1 MTYWQRRQKEQLKA
15 LEKSEK
21 ALMQR
26 LTEYYRDEYAKLDK
40 EIASFYSKYGVKKII
55 EYRMLLEDLS
65 PQDRSLLIKNVE
77 EFKEKYPNLKHI
89 VPVRENIYK
98 LNRLEGLQ
106 LSIIMQQAE
115 IGAVNEQ
122 AVRRHL
128 ENLALKN
135 ANSVAELLGFGK
147 NFYFENSDIIKNFV
161 GVKWCDGKDFSQR
174 IWENTDKLAR
184 YLTTD
189 LAQGFARGESYEK
202 LTTQIGKRFIDVAK
216 RDIYRLVYTEGTY
229 IMAESSAK
237 PFENDFDSY
246 RLSTVGDGKV
256 CPICTSVAENVFR
269 FADREAGV
277 NFPPI
282 HPMCRCT
289 FEIVVDDWNKWLDDY
304 EKKHSDSGKQLMN
317 RLNSDKSSDIIL
329 NESKQNKKLTFQTFD
344 NGDEVN
350 NFFYYDDEKRGLLA
364 NKNSIYDKWKSSV
377 SADEKDALRWYT
389 ADGYGDINDF
399 WRKKNGWEYI
409 NAENVKDASR
419 NLDAVISRFKLKDN
433 IVVQRGVEDIFLSSF
448 GVEDIDSVK
457 DLIGTTFV
465 DAGYGSSTAL
475 IGNKVA
481 TAKPVLYEIEIP
493 AGIGRGAYINEFG
506 NQYKDVEYEFLI
518 PRNSKYIVTDVVIN
532 ENPIPEQ
539 IIIKMRM
546 IVDE

>member
-77 EFKEKYPNLKHI
+77 EFKAKYPNLKHI

-135 ANSVAELLGFGK
+135 ANSVAEFLGFGK

-161 GVKWCDGKDFSQR
+161 GVKWCNGKDFSQR

-237 PFENDFDSY
+237 PFENDFESY

-269 FADREAGV
+269 FADREPGV

-317 RLNSDKSSDIIL
+317 RLNSDKSSDIIKTSLLPL
-329 NESKQNKKLTFQTFD
+329 NIQLFGKKASDFKTIRLPKKEYAHVMSEIATNITETQKNKKVFSK
-344 NGDEVN
+344 NIGDYTYTVENLGFGEYRV
-350 NFFYYDDEKRGLLA
+350 
-364 NKNSIYDKWKSSV
+364 IDKQKI
-377 SADEKDALRWYT
+377 
-389 ADGYGDINDF
+389 GD
-399 WRKKNGWEYI
+399 
-409 NAENVKDASR
+409 
-419 NLDAVISRFKLKDN
+419 
-433 IVVQRGVEDIFLSSF
+433 
-448 GVEDIDSVK
+448 
-457 DLIGTTFV
+457 
-465 DAGYGSSTAL
+465 
-475 IGNKVA
+475 
-481 TAKPVLYEIEIP
+481 
-493 AGIGRGAYINEFG
+493 
-506 NQYKDVEYEFLI
+506 
-518 PRNSKYIVTDVVIN
+518 
-532 ENPIPEQ
+532 
-539 IIIKMRM
+539 
-546 IVDE
+546 

>member
-26 LTEYYRDEYAKLDK
+26 LTAYYRDEYAKLDK

-65 PQDRSLLIKNVE
+65 PQDRSLLMKNVE

-161 GVKWCDGKDFSQR
+161 GVKWCNGKDFSQR

-237 PFENDFDSY
+237 PFEENFENY

-269 FADREAGV
+269 FADREPGV
-277 NFPPI
+277 NFPPL

-364 NKNSIYDKWKSSV
+364 KKNSIYGKWKSNLTAEQN
-377 SADEKDALRWYT
+377 SAIVEYTTSGYSDLNNFLRKCGNW
-389 ADGYGDINDF
+389 
-399 WRKKNGWEYI
+399 KE
-409 NAENVKDASR
+409 
-419 NLDAVISRFKLKDN
+419 LDADAMIDFRDNLRTVINTFELKKPIKVYRFTGRDSFKETNLVDLAGKEWIDKGFVSTSPTIEGIKNAVVTGKDV
-433 IVVQRGVEDIFLSSF
+433 II
-448 GVEDIDSVK
+448 
-457 DLIGTTFV
+457 
-465 DAGYGSSTAL
+465 
-475 IGNKVA
+475 
-481 TAKPVLYEIEIP
+481 EISIP
-493 AGIGRGAYINEFG
+493 AGKGYGAYINELSPW
-506 NQYKDVEYEFLI
+506 KDKEYEFLLKDGL
-518 PRNSKYIVTDVVIN
+518 KYYITDVDISGEKPIVRMVI
-532 ENPIPEQ
+532 
-539 IIIKMRM
+539 K
-546 IVDE
+546 

>member
-40 EIASFYSKYGVKKII
+40 EIASFYSKYGVKNII
-55 EYRMLLEDLS
+55 EYRMLLDDLS

-77 EFKEKYPNLKHI
+77 EFKKKYPELKHI

-135 ANSVAELLGFGK
+135 ANSIAEFLGFGK

-161 GVKWCDGKDFSQR
+161 GVKWCDGKNFSQR

-237 PFENDFDSY
+237 PFEEDFESY

-256 CPICTSVAENVFR
+256 CSKCNGTAENVFR
-269 FADREAGV
+269 FADRQAGV
-277 NFPPI
+277 NFPPM

-304 EKKHSDSGKQLMN
+304 EKKHTDSGKQLMN
-317 RLNSDKSSDIIL
+317 RLNSDKSSDIITSGAISGAL
-329 NESKQNKKLTFQTFD
+329 NPLSEEAQKHADLYYEEIRRRKSDVESIVQNTDFTTEEIKAVKDFIFIEEHDLDGKKERFYANYDMAQSWQRLI
-344 NGDEVN
+344 NGTPEKHDITMIKHELYERRLMLDGLSQDESH
-350 NFFYYDDEKRGLLA
+350 RLA
-364 NKNSIYDKWKSSV
+364 SKKYNYTKEVAIY
-377 SADEKDALRWYT
+377 
-389 ADGYGDINDF
+389 
-399 WRKKNGWEYI
+399 
-409 NAENVKDASR
+409 NAE
-419 NLDAVISRFKLKDN
+419 
-433 IVVQRGVEDIFLSSF
+433 
-448 GVEDIDSVK
+448 
-457 DLIGTTFV
+457 
-465 DAGYGSSTAL
+465 
-475 IGNKVA
+475 
-481 TAKPVLYEIEIP
+481 IEKHKK
-493 AGIGRGAYINEFG
+493 R
-506 NQYKDVEYEFLI
+506 
-518 PRNSKYIVTDVVIN
+518 
-532 ENPIPEQ
+532 
-539 IIIKMRM
+539 
-546 IVDE
+546 

>member
-26 LTEYYRDEYAKLDK
+26 LTAYYRDEYAKLDK

-65 PQDRSLLIKNVE
+65 SQDRSLLIKNVE

-237 PFENDFDSY
+237 PFEEDFENY

-256 CPICTSVAENVFR
+256 CSKCNGTAESVFR
-269 FADREAGV
+269 FADRQAGV
-277 NFPPI
+277 NFPPL

-317 RLNSDKSSDIIL
+317 RLNSIKNENRIYTVGKIDKKIYSCITNNIMTNEVIITENQINHIKERHPNDYEKFSKYF
-329 NESKQNKKLTFQTFD
+329 NEIVSNPDYIIEANRAYTALILKEIKSENQMFKTIVRLVTPYD
-344 NGDEVN
+344 NTD
-350 NFFYYDDEKRGLLA
+350 Y
-364 NKNSIYDKWKSSV
+364 KNSIITFMK
-377 SADEKDALRWYT
+377 
-389 ADGYGDINDF
+389 INDKE
-399 WRKKNGWEYI
+399 WNRLLKNKKI
-409 NAENVKDASR
+409 
-419 NLDAVISRFKLKDN
+419 
-433 IVVQRGVEDIFLSSF
+433 
-448 GVEDIDSVK
+448 
-457 DLIGTTFV
+457 
-465 DAGYGSSTAL
+465 
-475 IGNKVA
+475 
-481 TAKPVLYEIEIP
+481 LYKRE
-493 AGIGRGAYINEFG
+493 
-506 NQYKDVEYEFLI
+506 
-518 PRNSKYIVTDVVIN
+518 
-532 ENPIPEQ
+532 
-539 IIIKMRM
+539 
-546 IVDE
+546 

>member
-26 LTEYYRDEYAKLDK
+26 LTAYYRDEYAKLDK

-77 EFKEKYPNLKHI
+77 EFKAKYPNLKHI

-135 ANSVAELLGFGK
+135 ANSVAEFLGFGK

-237 PFENDFDSY
+237 PFENDFESY

-269 FADREAGV
+269 FADREPGV
-277 NFPPI
+277 NFPPM

-304 EKKHSDSGKQLMN
+304 EKKHSDSGKQIEN
-317 RLNSDKSSDIIL
+317 RLRR
-329 NESKQNKKLTFQTFD
+329 
-344 NGDEVN
+344 GAN
-350 NFFYYDDEKRGLLA
+350 NREKRQ
-364 NKNSIYDKWKSSV
+364 K
-377 SADEKDALRWYT
+377 
-389 ADGYGDINDF
+389 
-399 WRKKNGWEYI
+399 
-409 NAENVKDASR
+409 
-419 NLDAVISRFKLKDN
+419 
-433 IVVQRGVEDIFLSSF
+433 
-448 GVEDIDSVK
+448 
-457 DLIGTTFV
+457 
-465 DAGYGSSTAL
+465 
-475 IGNKVA
+475 
-481 TAKPVLYEIEIP
+481 
-493 AGIGRGAYINEFG
+493 
-506 NQYKDVEYEFLI
+506 
-518 PRNSKYIVTDVVIN
+518 
-532 ENPIPEQ
+532 
-539 IIIKMRM
+539 
-546 IVDE
+546 

>member
-26 LTEYYRDEYAKLDK
+26 LTAYYRDEYAKLDK

-77 EFKEKYPNLKHI
+77 EFKAKYPNLKHI

-135 ANSVAELLGFGK
+135 ANSVAEFLGFGK

-237 PFENDFDSY
+237 PFENDFESY

-269 FADREAGV
+269 FADREPGV
-277 NFPPI
+277 NFPPM

-304 EKKHSDSGKQLMN
+304 EKKHSDSGKQIEN
-317 RLNSDKSSDIIL
+317 RLRRGANNREKDK
-329 NESKQNKKLTFQTFD
+329 NEFVHEVIGKAETLQQKQEFI
-344 NGDEVN
+344 N
-350 NFFYYDDEKRGLLA
+350 NFIKEYKIVETEHMLVIDK
-364 NKNSIYDKWKSSV
+364 NKTVHHITSNSANSIYYENLDDIFKGSYNIHNHPPNETQFTFSV
-377 SADEKDALRWYT
+377 DADIPAMF
-389 ADGYGDINDF
+389 ADGTKVMEAFDYKYCYRIEF
-399 WRKKNGWEYI
+399 PKEITYEQWE
-409 NAENVKDASR
+409 NEFSNVKE
-419 NLDAVISRFKLKDN
+419 NKLKILTDKGVDFDN
-433 IVVQRGVEDIFLSSF
+433 YYENHLHI
-448 GVEDIDSVK
+448 
-457 DLIGTTFV
+457 LIETTCEHL
-465 DAGYGSSTAL
+465 G
-475 IGNKVA
+475 
-481 TAKPVLYEIEIP
+481 
-493 AGIGRGAYINEFG
+493 
-506 NQYKDVEYEFLI
+506 
-518 PRNSKYIVTDVVIN
+518 
-532 ENPIPEQ
+532 
-539 IIIKMRM
+539 MRYSRW
-546 IVDE
+546 EL

>member
-26 LTEYYRDEYAKLDK
+26 LTAYYRDEYAKLDK

-115 IGAVNEQ
+115 IGTVNEQ

-147 NFYFENSDIIKNFV
+147 NFYFENSEIIKNFV
-161 GVKWCDGKDFSQR
+161 GVKWCDGKNFSQR

-237 PFENDFDSY
+237 PFEEDFENY

-256 CPICTSVAENVFR
+256 CSKCNGTAENVFR
-269 FADREAGV
+269 FADREPGV
-277 NFPPI
+277 NFPPM

-304 EKKHSDSGKQLMN
+304 EKKHSSNGNKIKTRIKAIEKIENNDIIINKSVGAATRNYPVKLPDSKQHTKLAENQQIKGKTFAGKGTKTEIRDRFRLEREYHIKARKWEKVSGK
-317 RLNSDKSSDIIL
+317 
-329 NESKQNKKLTFQTFD
+329 
-344 NGDEVN
+344 
-350 NFFYYDDEKRGLLA
+350 
-364 NKNSIYDKWKSSV
+364 
-377 SADEKDALRWYT
+377 
-389 ADGYGDINDF
+389 GY
-399 WRKKNGWEYI
+399 
-409 NAENVKDASR
+409 
-419 NLDAVISRFKLKDN
+419 
-433 IVVQRGVEDIFLSSF
+433 VVVE
-448 GVEDIDSVK
+448 G
-457 DLIGTTFV
+457 
-465 DAGYGSSTAL
+465 
-475 IGNKVA
+475 
-481 TAKPVLYEIEIP
+481 KPVLAELHWYEADGKVFELKVKRFI
-493 AGIGRGAYINEFG
+493 
-506 NQYKDVEYEFLI
+506 
-518 PRNSKYIVTDVVIN
+518 
-532 ENPIPEQ
+532 
-539 IIIKMRM
+539 
-546 IVDE
+546 DES

>member
-40 EIASFYSKYGVKKII
+40 EIASFYSKYGVKNII
-55 EYRMLLEDLS
+55 EYRMLLDDLS

-77 EFKEKYPNLKHI
+77 EFKKKYPELKHI

-135 ANSVAELLGFGK
+135 ANSVAEFLGFGK

-161 GVKWCDGKDFSQR
+161 GVKWCDGKNFSQR

-237 PFENDFDSY
+237 PFEEDFESY

-256 CPICTSVAENVFR
+256 CSKCNGTAESVFR
-269 FADREAGV
+269 FADRQAGV
-277 NFPPI
+277 NFPPL

-304 EKKHSDSGKQLMN
+304 EKKHSDSGKQIEN
-317 RLNSDKSSDIIL
+317 RLRRGAENE
-329 NESKQNKKLTFQTFD
+329 ESKKKYDYEDTIVNEKNINSATYRRRID
-344 NGDEVN
+344 NITNNTEVN
-350 NFFYYDDEKRGLLA
+350 RSIWNVARDMLLHRSGTKFEDLAYIDSNTGKYIVNNSFDKESCVNPTKKMNKMLKNA
-364 NKNSIYDKWKSSV
+364 NDYTIIGVHNHPGSSV
-377 SADEKDALRWYT
+377 PSI
-389 ADGYGDINDF
+389 GDILACVK
-399 WRKKNGWEYI
+399 RKYKCG
-409 NAENVKDASR
+409 
-419 NLDAVISRFKLKDN
+419 
-433 IVVQRGVEDIFLSSF
+433 IVVCHDGKIYQYSITEEKFNKIICNYALERMEKEGYT
-448 GVEDIDSVK
+448 DSVK
-457 DLIGTTFV
+457 NMFIDIGV
-465 DAGYGSSTAL
+465 EM
-475 IGNKVA
+475 KV
-481 TAKPVLYEIEIP
+481 L
-493 AGIGRGAYINEFG
+493 
-506 NQYKDVEYEFLI
+506 
-518 PRNSKYIVTDVVIN
+518 
-532 ENPIPEQ
+532 
-539 IIIKMRM
+539 
-546 IVDE
+546 

>member
-115 IGAVNEQ
+115 IGTVNEQ

-237 PFENDFDSY
+237 PFEEDFENY

-256 CPICTSVAENVFR
+256 CSKCNGTAESVFR
-269 FADREAGV
+269 FADRQAGV
-277 NFPPI
+277 NFPPL

-304 EKKHSDSGKQLMN
+304 EKKHTNSGKQLMN
-317 RLNSDKSSDIIL
+317 RLNSIKNENRIYTVGKIDKKIYSCITNNIMTNEVIITENQINHIKERHPNDYEKFSKYF
-329 NESKQNKKLTFQTFD
+329 NEIVSNPDYIIEANRAYTALILKEIKSENQMFKTIVRLVTPYD
-344 NGDEVN
+344 NTD
-350 NFFYYDDEKRGLLA
+350 Y
-364 NKNSIYDKWKSSV
+364 KNSIITFMK
-377 SADEKDALRWYT
+377 
-389 ADGYGDINDF
+389 INDKE
-399 WRKKNGWEYI
+399 WNRLLKNKKI
-409 NAENVKDASR
+409 
-419 NLDAVISRFKLKDN
+419 
-433 IVVQRGVEDIFLSSF
+433 
-448 GVEDIDSVK
+448 
-457 DLIGTTFV
+457 
-465 DAGYGSSTAL
+465 
-475 IGNKVA
+475 
-481 TAKPVLYEIEIP
+481 LYKRE
-493 AGIGRGAYINEFG
+493 
-506 NQYKDVEYEFLI
+506 
-518 PRNSKYIVTDVVIN
+518 
-532 ENPIPEQ
+532 
-539 IIIKMRM
+539 
-546 IVDE
+546 

>member
-26 LTEYYRDEYAKLDK
+26 LTAYYRDEYAKLDK

-65 PQDRSLLIKNVE
+65 PQDRGLLIKNVE

-89 VPVRENIYK
+89 VPIRENIYK

-161 GVKWCDGKDFSQR
+161 GVKWCDGKNFSQR

-237 PFENDFDSY
+237 PFEEDFENY

-256 CPICTSVAENVFR
+256 CSKCNGTAESVFR
-269 FADREAGV
+269 FADRQAGV
-277 NFPPI
+277 NFPPL

-304 EKKHSDSGKQLMN
+304 EKKHTNSGKQLMN
-317 RLNSDKSSDIIL
+317 RLNSIKNENRIYTVGKIDKKIYSCITNNIMTNEVIITENQINHIKERHPNDYEKFSKYF
-329 NESKQNKKLTFQTFD
+329 NEIVSNPDYIIEANRAYTALILKEIKSENQMFKTIVRLVTPYD
-344 NGDEVN
+344 NTD
-350 NFFYYDDEKRGLLA
+350 Y
-364 NKNSIYDKWKSSV
+364 KNSIITFMK
-377 SADEKDALRWYT
+377 
-389 ADGYGDINDF
+389 INDKE
-399 WRKKNGWEYI
+399 WNRLLKNKKI
-409 NAENVKDASR
+409 
-419 NLDAVISRFKLKDN
+419 
-433 IVVQRGVEDIFLSSF
+433 
-448 GVEDIDSVK
+448 
-457 DLIGTTFV
+457 
-465 DAGYGSSTAL
+465 
-475 IGNKVA
+475 
-481 TAKPVLYEIEIP
+481 LYKRE
-493 AGIGRGAYINEFG
+493 
-506 NQYKDVEYEFLI
+506 
-518 PRNSKYIVTDVVIN
+518 
-532 ENPIPEQ
+532 
-539 IIIKMRM
+539 
-546 IVDE
+546 

>member
-65 PQDRSLLIKNVE
+65 PQDRSLLIKNIE
-77 EFKEKYPNLKHI
+77 DFKEKYPNLKHI
-89 VPVRENIYK
+89 VPIRENIYK

-115 IGAVNEQ
+115 IGTVNEQ

-161 GVKWCDGKDFSQR
+161 GVKWCDGKNFSQR

-237 PFENDFDSY
+237 PFENDFESY

-269 FADREAGV
+269 FADREPGV
-277 NFPPI
+277 NFPPM

-364 NKNSIYDKWKSSV
+364 KKNSIYGKWKSNLTAEQN
-377 SADEKDALRWYT
+377 SAIVEYTTSGYSDLNNFLRKCGNW
-389 ADGYGDINDF
+389 
-399 WRKKNGWEYI
+399 KE
-409 NAENVKDASR
+409 
-419 NLDAVISRFKLKDN
+419 LDADAMIDFRDNLRTVINTFELKKPIKVYRFTGRDSFKETNLVDLAGKEWIDKGFVSTSPTIEGIKNAVVTGKDV
-433 IVVQRGVEDIFLSSF
+433 II
-448 GVEDIDSVK
+448 
-457 DLIGTTFV
+457 
-465 DAGYGSSTAL
+465 
-475 IGNKVA
+475 
-481 TAKPVLYEIEIP
+481 EISIP
-493 AGIGRGAYINEFG
+493 AGKGYGAYINELSPW
-506 NQYKDVEYEFLI
+506 KDKEYEFLLKDGL
-518 PRNSKYIVTDVVIN
+518 KYYITDVDISGEKPIVRMVI
-532 ENPIPEQ
+532 
-539 IIIKMRM
+539 K
-546 IVDE
+546 

>member
-237 PFENDFDSY
+237 PFEEDFENY

-256 CPICTSVAENVFR
+256 CSKCNGTAESVFR
-269 FADREAGV
+269 FADREPGV
-277 NFPPI
+277 NFPPM

-304 EKKHSDSGKQLMN
+304 EKKHLNNKENKGEYLKSRLKDDKMYSVSFRAQKIEHSLIENIAYRKINGLSDLQSEVITDERKKLLKLMEKETVGVEGTVSIPLNDMKHAVFQIGNFGNVGIKKLNEPYYALHNHPHSDCLSPDDLILFLKNPNMYGIEAIGNDCTSGYVIIKTPQSN
-317 RLNSDKSSDIIL
+317 IDGYRNYIL
-329 NESKQNKKLTFQTFD
+329 NQLDMFYKKNPNLD
-344 NGDEVN
+344 V
-350 NFFYYDDEKRGLLA
+350 EK
-364 NKNSIYDKWKSSV
+364 N
-377 SADEKDALRWYT
+377 EKDYKKAVNLCKNILER
-389 ADGYGDINDF
+389 ANMYG
-399 WRKKNGWEYI
+399 
-409 NAENVKDASR
+409 
-419 NLDAVISRFKLKDN
+419 FK
-433 IVVQRGVEDIFLSSF
+433 I
-448 GVEDIDSVK
+448 
-457 DLIGTTFV
+457 T
-465 DAGYGSSTAL
+465 
-475 IGNKVA
+475 
-481 TAKPVLYEIEIP
+481 
-493 AGIGRGAYINEFG
+493 EF
-506 NQYKDVEYEFLI
+506 
-518 PRNSKYIVTDVVIN
+518 
-532 ENPIPEQ
+532 
-539 IIIKMRM
+539 
-546 IVDE
+546 

>member
-40 EIASFYSKYGVKKII
+40 EIASFYSKYGAKKII
-55 EYRMLLEDLS
+55 EYRMLLEDLP

-161 GVKWCDGKDFSQR
+161 GVKWCNGKDFSQR

-237 PFENDFDSY
+237 PFENDFESY

-269 FADREAGV
+269 FADREPGV
-277 NFPPI
+277 NFPPM

-317 RLNSDKSSDIIL
+317 RLNSV
-329 NESKQNKKLTFQTFD
+329 D
-344 NGDEVN
+344 NFE
-350 NFFYYDDEKRGLLA
+350 
-364 NKNSIYDKWKSSV
+364 KNSIIITGARIIDVYSDAAEQFAKMYYLEVKSFKT
-377 SADEKDALRWYT
+377 DTLRISENT
-389 ADGYGDINDF
+389 GKSKEDINKIKEYLFCNNNFVPDCAIAHS
-399 WRKKNGWEYI
+399 WQRLIDGKNIKKH
-409 NAENVKDASR
+409 
-419 NLDAVISRFKLKDN
+419 
-433 IVVQRGVEDIFLSSF
+433 
-448 GVEDIDSVK
+448 
-457 DLIGTTFV
+457 DLI
-465 DAGYGSSTAL
+465 L
-475 IGNKVA
+475 IEHE
-481 TAKPVLYEIEIP
+481 LYEIKIKEKNPNLSHLVAHHI
-493 AGIGRGAYINEFG
+493 ASNKYNYQRESDIYYG
-506 NQYKDVEYEFLI
+506 NLKK
-518 PRNSKYIVTDVVIN
+518 RNK
-532 ENPIPEQ
+532 
-539 IIIKMRM
+539 KR
-546 IVDE
+546 

>member
-115 IGAVNEQ
+115 IGTVNEQ

-237 PFENDFDSY
+237 PFEEDFENY

-256 CPICTSVAENVFR
+256 CSKCNGTAESVFR
-269 FADREAGV
+269 FADRQAGV
-277 NFPPI
+277 NFPPL

-304 EKKHSDSGKQLMN
+304 EKKHTNSGKQLMN
-317 RLNSDKSSDIIL
+317 RLNSIKNENRIYTVGKIDKKIYSCITNNIIT
-329 NESKQNKKLTFQTFD
+329 NEVIITENQINHIKERHPNDYEKFSKYFNEIVSNPDYIIEANRAYTALILKEIKSENQMFKTIVRLVTPYD
-344 NGDEVN
+344 NTD
-350 NFFYYDDEKRGLLA
+350 Y
-364 NKNSIYDKWKSSV
+364 KNSIITFMK
-377 SADEKDALRWYT
+377 
-389 ADGYGDINDF
+389 INDKE
-399 WRKKNGWEYI
+399 WNRLLKNKKI
-409 NAENVKDASR
+409 
-419 NLDAVISRFKLKDN
+419 
-433 IVVQRGVEDIFLSSF
+433 
-448 GVEDIDSVK
+448 
-457 DLIGTTFV
+457 
-465 DAGYGSSTAL
+465 
-475 IGNKVA
+475 
-481 TAKPVLYEIEIP
+481 LYKRE
-493 AGIGRGAYINEFG
+493 
-506 NQYKDVEYEFLI
+506 
-518 PRNSKYIVTDVVIN
+518 
-532 ENPIPEQ
+532 
-539 IIIKMRM
+539 
-546 IVDE
+546 

>member
-26 LTEYYRDEYAKLDK
+26 LTAYYRDEYAKLDK
-40 EIASFYSKYGVKKII
+40 EIASFYSKYGVKKIV

-77 EFKEKYPNLKHI
+77 DFKEKYPNLKHI
-89 VPVRENIYK
+89 VPIRENIYK

-161 GVKWCDGKDFSQR
+161 GVKWCDGKNFSQR

-237 PFENDFDSY
+237 PFEEDFENY

-269 FADREAGV
+269 FADREPGV
-277 NFPPI
+277 NFPPM

-304 EKKHSDSGKQLMN
+304 EKKHLNNKENKGEYLKS
-317 RLNSDKSSDIIL
+317 RLKDDKMYSVSFRAQKIEHSLIENIANVKINGL
-329 NESKQNKKLTFQTFD
+329 NEEECREITQMRKRLLNRMVNEPPGIEGGLSIPLNDKQNAVFSMGTL
-344 NGDEVN
+344 G
-350 NFFYYDDEKRGLLA
+350 
-364 NKNSIYDKWKSSV
+364 
-377 SADEKDALRWYT
+377 
-389 ADGYGDINDF
+389 
-399 WRKKNGWEYI
+399 
-409 NAENVKDASR
+409 NVD
-419 NLDAVISRFKLKDN
+419 
-433 IVVQRGVEDIFLSSF
+433 
-448 GVEDIDSVK
+448 VK
-457 DLIGTTFV
+457 DLNSLYYAIHNHPHSDCLSPPDLINFLKRSHM
-465 DAGYGSSTAL
+465 YGIEA
-475 IGNKVA
+475 IGNDCVSGYSITKTPQA
-481 TAKPVLYEIEIP
+481 NIE
-493 AGIGRGAYINEFG
+493 GYRAYIINQVKNFNKSNPNLDVLKNERD
-506 NQYKDVEYEFLI
+506 YKKAVNLSESILERARAYGFKI
-518 PRNSKYIVTDVVIN
+518 TKF
-532 ENPIPEQ
+532 
-539 IIIKMRM
+539 
-546 IVDE
+546 

>member
-1 MTYWQRRQKEQLKA
+1 M
-15 LEKSEK
+15 
-21 ALMQR
+21 
-26 LTEYYRDEYAKLDK
+26 
-40 EIASFYSKYGVKKII
+40 
-55 EYRMLLEDLS
+55 
-65 PQDRSLLIKNVE
+65 
-77 EFKEKYPNLKHI
+77 
-89 VPVRENIYK
+89 
-98 LNRLEGLQ
+98 
-106 LSIIMQQAE
+106 
-115 IGAVNEQ
+115 
-122 AVRRHL
+122 
-128 ENLALKN
+128 
-135 ANSVAELLGFGK
+135 
-147 NFYFENSDIIKNFV
+147 
-161 GVKWCDGKDFSQR
+161 
-174 IWENTDKLAR
+174 
-184 YLTTD
+184 
-189 LAQGFARGESYEK
+189 
-202 LTTQIGKRFIDVAK
+202 
-216 RDIYRLVYTEGTY
+216 
-229 IMAESSAK
+229 
-237 PFENDFDSY
+237 
-246 RLSTVGDGKV
+246 
-256 CPICTSVAENVFR
+256 
-269 FADREAGV
+269 
-277 NFPPI
+277 

-506 NQYKDVEYEFLI
+506 NQYKDVEYEFLM

>member
-40 EIASFYSKYGVKKII
+40 EIASFYSKYGVKNII
-55 EYRMLLEDLS
+55 EYRMLLDDLS

-77 EFKEKYPNLKHI
+77 EFKKKYPELKHI

-135 ANSVAELLGFGK
+135 ANSVAEFLGFGK

-237 PFENDFDSY
+237 PFEEDFENY

-256 CPICTSVAENVFR
+256 CSKCNGTAENVFR
-269 FADREAGV
+269 FADRQAGV
-277 NFPPI
+277 NFPPL

-304 EKKHSDSGKQLMN
+304 EKKHTNSGKQLMN
-317 RLNSDKSSDIIL
+317 RLYSIKNENRIYTVGKIDKKIYSCITNNIMTNEVIITENQINHIKERHPNDYEKFSKYF
-329 NESKQNKKLTFQTFD
+329 NEIVSNPDYIIEANRAYTALILKEIKSENQMFKTIVRLVTPYD
-344 NGDEVN
+344 NTD
-350 NFFYYDDEKRGLLA
+350 Y
-364 NKNSIYDKWKSSV
+364 KNSIITFMK
-377 SADEKDALRWYT
+377 
-389 ADGYGDINDF
+389 INDKE
-399 WRKKNGWEYI
+399 WNRLLKNKKI
-409 NAENVKDASR
+409 
-419 NLDAVISRFKLKDN
+419 
-433 IVVQRGVEDIFLSSF
+433 
-448 GVEDIDSVK
+448 
-457 DLIGTTFV
+457 
-465 DAGYGSSTAL
+465 
-475 IGNKVA
+475 
-481 TAKPVLYEIEIP
+481 LYKRE
-493 AGIGRGAYINEFG
+493 
-506 NQYKDVEYEFLI
+506 
-518 PRNSKYIVTDVVIN
+518 
-532 ENPIPEQ
+532 
-539 IIIKMRM
+539 
-546 IVDE
+546 

>member
-26 LTEYYRDEYAKLDK
+26 LTAYYRDEYAKLDK

-89 VPVRENIYK
+89 VPVRETIYN

-115 IGAVNEQ
+115 IGTVNEQ

-237 PFENDFDSY
+237 PFEEDFENY

-256 CPICTSVAENVFR
+256 CSKCNGTAESVFR
-269 FADREAGV
+269 FADRQAGV
-277 NFPPI
+277 NFPPL

-304 EKKHSDSGKQLMN
+304 EKKHSDSGKQIEN
-317 RLNSDKSSDIIL
+317 RLRRDMENEESKKKYNYVDTVVNEKNINSATYRRRIDIIT
-329 NESKQNKKLTFQTFD
+329 NNT
-344 NGDEVN
+344 EVN
-350 NFFYYDDEKRGLLA
+350 RSIWNVARDMLLHRSGT
-364 NKNSIYDKWKSSV
+364 K
-377 SADEKDALRWYT
+377 
-389 ADGYGDINDF
+389 F
-399 WRKKNGWEYI
+399 
-409 NAENVKDASR
+409 
-419 NLDAVISRFKLKDN
+419 
-433 IVVQRGVEDIFLSSF
+433 EDLAY
-448 GVEDIDSVK
+448 IDSNT
-457 DLIGTTFV
+457 G
-465 DAGYGSSTAL
+465 
-475 IGNKVA
+475 
-481 TAKPVLYEIEIP
+481 
-493 AGIGRGAYINEFG
+493 
-506 NQYKDVEYEFLI
+506 
-518 PRNSKYIVTDVVIN
+518 KYIVNNSFDKESCVNPTKKMNKMLKNANYYTIIGVHNHPGNSVPSIGDILACVKRKYKCGIVVCHDGKIYQYSVDKNKFNTINSAFALDRMEKFGYTDDVKRLLNDSGI
-532 ENPIPEQ
+532 E
-539 IIIKMRM
+539 MR
-546 IVDE
+546 VL

>member
-26 LTEYYRDEYAKLDK
+26 LTAYYRDEYAKLDK

-237 PFENDFDSY
+237 PFEEDFENY

-256 CPICTSVAENVFR
+256 CSKCNGTAESVFR
-269 FADREAGV
+269 FADRQAGV
-277 NFPPI
+277 NFPPL

-317 RLNSDKSSDIIL
+317 RLNSIKNENRIYTVGKIDKKIYSCITNNIMTNEVIITENQINHIKERHPNDYEKFSKYF
-329 NESKQNKKLTFQTFD
+329 NEIVSNPDYIIEANRAYTALILKEIKSENQMFKTIVRLVTPYD
-344 NGDEVN
+344 NTD
-350 NFFYYDDEKRGLLA
+350 Y
-364 NKNSIYDKWKSSV
+364 KNSIITFMK
-377 SADEKDALRWYT
+377 
-389 ADGYGDINDF
+389 INDKE
-399 WRKKNGWEYI
+399 WNRLLKNKKI
-409 NAENVKDASR
+409 
-419 NLDAVISRFKLKDN
+419 
-433 IVVQRGVEDIFLSSF
+433 
-448 GVEDIDSVK
+448 
-457 DLIGTTFV
+457 
-465 DAGYGSSTAL
+465 
-475 IGNKVA
+475 
-481 TAKPVLYEIEIP
+481 LYKRE
-493 AGIGRGAYINEFG
+493 
-506 NQYKDVEYEFLI
+506 
-518 PRNSKYIVTDVVIN
+518 
-532 ENPIPEQ
+532 
-539 IIIKMRM
+539 
-546 IVDE
+546 

>member
-26 LTEYYRDEYAKLDK
+26 LTEYYKDEYAKLDK

-65 PQDRSLLIKNVE
+65 SQDRSLLIKNVE

-128 ENLALKN
+128 ESLALKN

-269 FADREAGV
+269 FADRQAGV
-277 NFPPI
+277 NFPPL

-304 EKKHSDSGKQLMN
+304 EKKHSDSGKELMN
-317 RLNSDKSSDIIL
+317 RLNSDKSSDIIKADLILPDEKFVDYSL
-329 NESKQNKKLTFQTFD
+329 NPLKAPDKAKAFELALGYTINNYKDLKNQIFKLADESKFVEKGNSGYGMRYEYIIEITGANGKKANVLTAWIENGNKKRLT
-344 NGDEVN
+344 
-350 NFFYYDDEKRGLLA
+350 
-364 NKNSIYDKWKSSV
+364 SV
-377 SADEKDALRWYT
+377 YVT
-389 ADGYGDINDF
+389 N
-399 WRKKNGWEYI
+399 RK
-409 NAENVKDASR
+409 
-419 NLDAVISRFKLKDN
+419 
-433 IVVQRGVEDIFLSSF
+433 
-448 GVEDIDSVK
+448 
-457 DLIGTTFV
+457 
-465 DAGYGSSTAL
+465 
-475 IGNKVA
+475 A
-481 TAKPVLYEIEIP
+481 TK
-493 AGIGRGAYINEFG
+493 
-506 NQYKDVEYEFLI
+506 K
-518 PRNSKYIVTDVVIN
+518 
-532 ENPIPEQ
+532 
-539 IIIKMRM
+539 
-546 IVDE
+546 